1 LPCLLHRLHAG
12 DRILFAPYPGEEY
25 IKRGYTASLLEE
37 LTVKVTVEQAPD
49 SEAVLNVELEW
60 DELEKASERAYKK
73 LAQQYNVPGFRR
85 GKAPRSMIERMVGKD
100 AVYQEGLEDLVDQ
113 SYKQAIR
120 DHGLQPIARP
130 TVDAPPIEYGQ
141 PYTFTARVPILTPVV
156 LGEYQAIRVEQPP
169 IEVSDQ
175 EIDDVVERIR
185 QDQAVKTP
193 VERPAQLGDYVTMD
207 LKLTVGEK
215 EVSNL
220 HDNEFELVLERPGIF
235 AGMDDEIIG
244 MKEGESKQFT
254 TTIPEDYS
262 NPDLAGKEGQYD
274 VTLLGVK
281 VRELPEVDDE
291 LAKSSGD
298 FENVEQLHEAIR
310 QQLLVQKIND
320 ARRTLRDEVV
330 NKAIEGATVEPHQV
344 LVEDEIHA
352 MEHETERMLA
362 QSRLSLNQYLSM
374 MQKSH
379 EEYHQ
384 ELEPDARQRVKRDLV
399 LNAVADA
406 EGVTTNQEEIEQWLD
421 NLNAI
426 SGDRPVRM
434 SQLTANQRANIE
446 GRIRRDK
453 ALARLIDIA
462 TAGRGDI
469 VLPDL
474 SEFAEAE
481 DADEDEA
488 DDEVVERGAV
498 AAAAAETASETE
510 PEAEPV
516 VEANEANE
524 ANIEQAEGAVG
535 AKASTPESTGDT
547 EVPENEK
554 QLG

>member
-1 LPCLLHRLHAG
+1 M
-12 DRILFAPYPGEEY
+12 
-25 IKRGYTASLLEE
+25 
-37 LTVKVTVEQAPD
+37 KVTVEQGTD

-60 DELEKASERAYKK
+60 DELEKASDRAYKK

-85 GKAPRSMIERMVGKD
+85 GKAPRSMIERMLGKD
-100 AVYQEGLEDLVDQ
+100 AIYQEGLEDLVDQ

-120 DHGLQPIARP
+120 ENGIQPIARP

-141 PYTFTARVPILTPVV
+141 PYTFTARVPVLTPVT
-156 LGEYQAIRVEQPP
+156 LGDYQAIRVEQPP

-175 EIDDVVERIR
+175 EIDDIVERIR
-185 QDQAVKTP
+185 QDQAIKTP
-193 VERPAQLGDYVTMD
+193 VERAAQLGDFVTMD

-220 HDNEFELVLERPGIF
+220 HDNEFELTIERPGIF

-254 TTIPEDYS
+254 TTIPEDYT
-262 NPDLAGKEGQYD
+262 NPDLAGKEAQYD
-274 VTLLGVK
+274 VKLLGVK

-291 LAKSSGD
+291 LAKTSGD
-298 FENVEQLHEAIR
+298 FENVAQLRDAIR

-320 ARRTLRDEVV
+320 ARRGLRDEVV
-330 NKAIEGATVEPHQV
+330 NKAVEGATVEPHQV
-344 LVEDEIHA
+344 LVDDEIHA
-352 MEHETERMLA
+352 MEHETERMLS
-362 QSRLSLNQYLSM
+362 QSRISLQQYLTM

-384 ELEPDARQRVKRDLV
+384 ELEPEARERVKRDLV

-406 EGVTTNQEEIEQWLD
+406 EEITASQDEVSQWLD

-426 SGDRPVRM
+426 SGDKPIRM
-434 SQLTANQRANIE
+434 SQLTANQLANID

-453 ALARLIDIA
+453 ALARLIEIA
-462 TAGRGDI
+462 TEGRGDI

-474 SEFAEAE
+474 SEFAQAE
-481 DADEDEA
+481 DADEEDEA
-488 DDEVVERGAV
+488 EAPERG
-498 AAAAAETASETE
+498 AAAAASAEAEIDGKAEAETE
-510 PEAEPV
+510 AETEAKADAVAEAEEESGTAEDADV
-516 VEANEANE
+516 VAS
-524 ANIEQAEGAVG
+524 

-547 EVPENEK
+547 EVPENEN
-554 QLG
+554 

>member
-1 LPCLLHRLHAG
+1 M
-12 DRILFAPYPGEEY
+12 
-25 IKRGYTASLLEE
+25 
-37 LTVKVTVEQAPD
+37 KVTVEQAPD

-85 GKAPRSMIERMVGKD
+85 GKAPRSMIERMLGKD
-100 AVYQEGLEDLVDQ
+100 AVYQEGLEELVDQ
-113 SYKQAIR
+113 SYRQAIKE
-120 DHGLQPIARP
+120 HGIQPIARP

-141 PYTFTARVPILTPVV
+141 PYTFTARVPVLTPVA
-156 LGEYQAIRVEQPP
+156 LGDYQAIRVEQPP
-169 IEVSDQ
+169 IEVSED
-175 EIDDVVERIR
+175 EIDDVIERIR
-185 QDQAVKTP
+185 QDQAIKTP
-193 VERPAQLGDYVTMD
+193 VERPAQLSDYVTMD

-262 NPDLAGKEGQYD
+262 NPDLAGKEAQYD
-274 VTLLGVK
+274 VTLKGVK

-298 FENVEQLHEAIR
+298 FENVEQLRKAVRE
-310 QQLLVQKIND
+310 QLLVQKIND
-320 ARRTLRDEVV
+320 ARRALRDDVV
-330 NKAIEGATVEPHQV
+330 EKAVEGATAEPHQV
-344 LVEDEIHA
+344 LVDDEIHA

-362 QSRLSLNQYLSM
+362 QSRLSLQQYLSI

-379 EEYHQ
+379 EEYHK

-399 LNAVADA
+399 LNAIADA
-406 EGVTTNQEEIEQWLD
+406 ENISVNQDEVAQWLD

-426 SGDRPVRM
+426 SGDRPIRM
-434 SQLTANQRANIE
+434 NQLTANQRTNIE

-462 TAGRGDI
+462 TEGRGDI
-469 VLPDL
+469 VMPDL
-474 SEFAEAE
+474 SEFTDAGDASAE
-481 DADEDEA
+481 DDA
-488 DDEVVERGAV
+488 AV
-498 AAAAAETASETE
+498 ALGAAAAATAGAEAEAET
-510 PEAEPV
+510 EAEPV
-516 VEANEANE
+516 AEAETGVEA
-524 ANIEQAEGAVG
+524 I
-535 AKASTPESTGDT
+535 TPESTGDT
-547 EVPENEK
+547 EVPKNAD
-554 QLG
+554 

>member
-1 LPCLLHRLHAG
+1 M
-12 DRILFAPYPGEEY
+12 
-25 IKRGYTASLLEE
+25 
-37 LTVKVTVEQAPD
+37 KVTVEQAPD
-49 SEAVLNVELEW
+49 SEAVLSVELEW
-60 DELEKASERAYKK
+60 DELEKASDRAYKK

-100 AVYQEGLEDLVDQ
+100 AVYQEGLEELVDQ

-141 PYTFTARVPILTPVV
+141 PYSFTARVPVLTPPT
-156 LGEYQAIRVEQPP
+156 LGDYTAIRVEQPP
-169 IEVSDQ
+169 IEVTDE
-175 EIDDVVERIR
+175 EIDNVVERIQ
-185 QDQAVKTP
+185 QDQAIKTP

-220 HDNEFELVLERPGIF
+220 HDNEFELTIERPGIF

-262 NPDLAGKEGQYD
+262 NPDLAGKEGHYD
-274 VTLLGVK
+274 VTLKGVK

-298 FENVEQLHEAIR
+298 FENVEQLRQAIR

-320 ARRTLRDEVV
+320 ARRALRDEVV
-330 NKAIEGATVEPHQV
+330 EKAVEGATVEPHQV
-344 LVEDEIHA
+344 LVDDEIHA

-362 QSRLSLNQYLSM
+362 QSRLTLPQYLSI
-374 MQKSH
+374 MQKSAD
-379 EEYHQ
+379 EYRK

-399 LNAVADA
+399 LGAVADA
-406 EGVTTNQEEIEQWLD
+406 EGITTSEVEVGQWLD
-421 NLNAI
+421 NLNEI
-426 SGDRPVRM
+426 SGERPVRLN
-434 SQLTANQRANIE
+434 QLTASQRANIE

-453 ALARLIDIA
+453 ALARLVEIA
-462 TAGRGDI
+462 TEGRGDI

-474 SEFAEAE
+474 TEFV
-481 DADEDEA
+481 DAADGETDEPDGETDA
-488 DDEVVERGAV
+488 TVEQGAV
-498 AAAAAETASETE
+498 AAAAAGADVDADAGAEASAEESSGDAGDADAETATDET
-510 PEAEPV
+510 AETAPG
-516 VEANEANE
+516 ETA
-524 ANIEQAEGAVG
+524 AETA
-535 AKASTPESTGDT
+535 AETAGDT
-547 EVPENEK
+547 EVPEKEE
-554 QLG
+554 